1 MVSTRLV
8 QPLKEEA
15 MDKGEKLEK
24 EKMGES
30 GDSGHATEEEEEL
43 HVDEPEDEAPVERE
57 MVWGNVGKFVVL
69 HGLALWGVTLL
80 PSLSLASWAF
90 LYITAQVTHGTLH
103 MTHCTWHTAH
113 DTLHMTH
120 CT

>member
-15 MDKGEKLEK
+15 MDKGEKL